1 MFRLHLFLIAATL
14 GLLVALPAQ
23 ASDAGLD
30 FNSHSFNIYAN
41 TALGRFVPNTANA
54 ELGAGFLYDDQN
66 EGDHLKFFHVDLL
79 ATGSAGVPGLEG
91 GIGFRGFY
99 GDREH
104 FSGGG
109 LALGGQIAYYFPQYN
124 RLGLSGGLWYSPNV
138 LTGGN
143 FQHYFQYD
151 LDVNYQVLR
160 QATVYVGYRRVELP
174 VEGPEANIRAHA
186 PSQGFHLGIRVNF

>member
-1 MFRLHLFLIAATL
+1 MFRSPLFLIATAL
-14 GLLVALPAQ
+14 GLLAALPAQ
-23 ASDAGLD
+23 ASDLGLD

-54 ELGAGFLYDDQN
+54 ELGAGFLFDDQN
-66 EGDHLKFFHVDLL
+66 EGDHLKFLHGDLL
-79 ATGSAGVPGLEG
+79 ATGGLGVPGATG
-91 GIGFRGFY
+91 GIGLRGFY

-109 LALGGQIAYYFPQYN
+109 LAIGGRVAYYFPQYD
-124 RLGLSGGLWYSPNV
+124 RLGLSGSLWYSPSV

-143 FQHYFQYD
+143 FQHYFEYD
-151 LDVNYQVLR
+151 FDINYQVLR
-160 QATVYVGYRRVELP
+160 QATVYAGYRRLELP

-186 PSQGFHLGIRVNF
+186 PSQGLHAGIRISF